1 MGLGAQPQLGS
12 RNIFHNV
19 KYPHLSSETVFTAL
33 KLTQNFYLHY
43 NISVFLE
50 SCYFNRKE
58 LVPSPWRHTCRT
70 ARPSLPFDKIPMK
83 AREQKSQFS
92 NVLSELEKIWKCN
105 LGWSKIPI
113 SILIYE
119 LETKFWIYG
128 WFGKVTSLLKIRWRI
143 HIGRNDHILNL
154 A

>member
-50 SCYFNRKE
+50 
-58 LVPSPWRHTCRT
+58 
-70 ARPSLPFDKIPMK
+70 RPSLPFGKIPMK

-128 WFGKVTSLLKIRWRI
+128 WFGKSHFTVENKMENSHRKEWSHFKLSIARWLRYSI
-143 HIGRNDHILNL
+143 P
-154 A
+154 